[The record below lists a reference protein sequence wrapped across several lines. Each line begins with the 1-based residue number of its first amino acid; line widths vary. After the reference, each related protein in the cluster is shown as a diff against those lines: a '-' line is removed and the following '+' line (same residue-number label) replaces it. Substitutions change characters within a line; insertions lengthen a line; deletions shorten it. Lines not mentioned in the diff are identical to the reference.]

1 MKLPRRMLEKLLLP
15 VCGLLVTGL
24 LMTGCATKAGP
35 TFTSEPKIQPA
46 NASDSGTQPASAP
59 APTKQPAVTPAPAPA
74 EKPAERPAEKPAD
87 NAAASN
93 RAPSLTE
100 QGVRFQVGDLVI
112 VNFSGTSDTIL
123 PHEERI
129 KEDGNI
135 TLPLIGAVKAL
146 GKSDGD
152 LQTEIHDLYVPKY
165 YVRLTVTVKYVA
177 QELSYAVLGEVR
189 SPGPKPYLGKTTL
202 TKAIGAAG
210 GLTEFASKTDL
221 VLTRAN
227 GTRLTVNYKKA
238 IKDPKLDPQV
248 FPGDSINVVKSIW

>member
-1 MKLPRRMLEKLLLP
+1 MKLPRRLLERLLLR

-24 LMTGCATKAGP
+24 LMAGCATKSGP
-35 TFTSEPKIQPA
+35 TFTSEPKIQPPS
-46 NASDSGTQPASAP
+46 ASDSGSQPASAP
-59 APTKQPAVTPAPAPA
+59 EPAKQPAAAPV
-74 EKPAERPAEKPAD
+74 EKPAEKPAD
-87 NAAASN
+87 NPASSN
-93 RAPSLTE
+93 RAPSLSE

-129 KEDGNI
+129 KADGNI

-165 YVRLTVTVKYVA
+165 YVRLTVTVKYQPV
-177 QELSYAVLGEVR
+177 ELSYSVLGEVR

-210 GLTEFASKTDL
+210 GLTEFAKKSDL

-238 IKDPKLDPQV
+238 IKDAKLDPQV
-248 FPGDSINVVKSIW
+248 FPGDSINVVKSAW

>member
-1 MKLPRRMLEKLLLP
+1 MKLPRRLLEKILLP

-24 LMTGCATKAGP
+24 LMTGCATKPGP

-46 NASDSGTQPASAP
+46 SASDSANQPDGAREAAKQPAAN
-59 APTKQPAVTPAPAPA
+59 PAVTPV
-74 EKPAERPAEKPAD
+74 EKPVEKPVD
-87 NAAASN
+87 SSAASN

-100 QGVRFQVGDLVI
+100 QGVRFQVGDTVI
-112 VNFSGTSDTIL
+112 VSFSGTSDTLL

-129 KEDGNI
+129 KEDGHI

-165 YVRLTVTVKYVA
+165 YVRLTVTVKYSM
-177 QELSYAVLGEVR
+177 ELSYVVLGDVR

-248 FPGDSINVVKSIW
+248 FPGDSINVRKSLW